1 MAEAADELIRSYF
14 RRWSS
19 IEDDKAALAEDSK
32 ELFKEAKAM
41 GIDAKALREAFRVE
55 RAEANRTTD
64 MDEHEALVDLY
75 RAALS
80 GTVDAPVRTQAR
92 DAREQAAP
100 AATNTTPGPTPLRPA
115 TGGQGTHADAAR
127 PTGGGPD
134 MLGQASEAGQEAG
147 GAQTA
152 LVPPAPQR
160 TLSEIAGG
168 YRPAPIRKAP
178 VTDDDLGND
187 PWLGMRFGEGARP

>member
-64 MDEHEALVDLY
+64 MDEHDALVELY

-80 GTVDAPVRTQAR
+80 GTVRATQAR
-92 DAREQAAP
+92 VA
-100 AATNTTPGPTPLRPA
+100 
-115 TGGQGTHADAAR
+115 
-127 PTGGGPD
+127 
-134 MLGQASEAGQEAG
+134 QEA
-147 GAQTA
+147 A
-152 LVPPAPQR
+152 
-160 TLSEIAGG
+160 
-168 YRPAPIRKAP
+168 
-178 VTDDDLGND
+178 
-187 PWLGMRFGEGARP
+187 

>member
-19 IEDDKAALAEDSK
+19 IEDDKTTLSEDSK

-64 MDEHEALVDLY
+64 MDEHDALVELY

-80 GTVDAPVRTQAR
+80 GTVNAPARAQAR
-92 DAREQAAP
+92 DAREAA
-100 AATNTTPGPTPLRPA
+100 
-115 TGGQGTHADAAR
+115 
-127 PTGGGPD
+127 
-134 MLGQASEAGQEAG
+134 
-147 GAQTA
+147 
-152 LVPPAPQR
+152 
-160 TLSEIAGG
+160 
-168 YRPAPIRKAP
+168 
-178 VTDDDLGND
+178 
-187 PWLGMRFGEGARP
+187 

>member
-64 MDEHEALVDLY
+64 MDEHDALVELY

-80 GTVDAPVRTQAR
+80 GTVNAPARTQAR
-92 DAREQAAP
+92 DAREAA
-100 AATNTTPGPTPLRPA
+100 
-115 TGGQGTHADAAR
+115 
-127 PTGGGPD
+127 
-134 MLGQASEAGQEAG
+134 
-147 GAQTA
+147 
-152 LVPPAPQR
+152 
-160 TLSEIAGG
+160 
-168 YRPAPIRKAP
+168 
-178 VTDDDLGND
+178 
-187 PWLGMRFGEGARP
+187 